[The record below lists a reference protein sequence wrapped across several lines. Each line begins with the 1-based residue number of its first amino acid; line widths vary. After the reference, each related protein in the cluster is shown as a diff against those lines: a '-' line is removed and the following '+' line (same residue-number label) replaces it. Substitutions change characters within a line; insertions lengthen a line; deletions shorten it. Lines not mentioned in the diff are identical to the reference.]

1 MIITKTYTKK
11 YEIIGCVK
19 LETTVGDVIETRNKK
34 GLKTP
39 DLSKCFVCGH
49 KFINSE
55 YPYIAIVKGTTNN
68 KFICSECAKKVEGSD
83 SE

>member
-19 LETTVGDVIETRNKK
+19 WETTVGDVIETRNKM

-49 KFINSE
+49 KFMNSE
-55 YPYIAIVKGTTNN
+55 YPYLAITKGTTN
-68 KFICSECAKKVEGSD
+68 KFICLECAKKIEESD
-83 SE
+83 SK